1 MFLVSGL
8 ACSGK
13 TIINYLGYIIK
24 RAKRLLIPMW
34 SFGAVLITLLT
45 IVALVFD
52 KDLLTI
58 NYIIESFTMIGVI
71 GYVWIMRVFL
81 LVAMVTLLLIFVNN
95 KVNCNLFIISLLCIW
110 GRIDCALKSHL
121 CRSSISRAL
130 C

>member
-1 MFLVSGL
+1 MIILEHCEAPQWLSQFRCFDVFGFWTCMFW
-8 ACSGK
+8 K

-58 NYIIESFTMIGVI
+58 NYIIESFAMIGVI

-81 LVAMVTLLLIFVNN
+81 LVAMVTLLLI
-95 KVNCNLFIISLLCIW
+95 LLII
-110 GRIDCALKSHL
+110 K
-121 CRSSISRAL
+121 
-130 C
+130 

>member
-1 MFLVSGL
+1 
-8 ACSGK
+8 
-13 TIINYLGYIIK
+13 
-24 RAKRLLIPMW
+24 
-34 SFGAVLITLLT
+34 
-45 IVALVFD
+45 
-52 KDLLTI
+52 
-58 NYIIESFTMIGVI
+58 MIGVI